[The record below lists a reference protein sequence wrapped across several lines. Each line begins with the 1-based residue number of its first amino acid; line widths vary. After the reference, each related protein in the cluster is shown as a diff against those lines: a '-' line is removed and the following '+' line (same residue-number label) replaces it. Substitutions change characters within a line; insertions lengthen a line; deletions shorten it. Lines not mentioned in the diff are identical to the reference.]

1 MSLCS
6 HVLYTHLAS
15 DLSKVLHTV
24 PYASLFETKSPKSL
38 AWPGMTAREFACL
51 TLAETLLKKFGDI
64 VSPTADQAALTKF
77 LAFND
82 KCNVKAPIDRT
93 SITEIEEIA
102 VGETIR
108 HYHDFWFRP
117 GGDYI
122 LSVEKVSAGL
132 AVGPGAS
139 LGVKG
144 NDFYRKIAS
153 SLLTGTRKSLFSLYK
168 RETSKYCLWDET
180 ENIRSDHFGSFKEVP
195 GSRLSFVPKTRDIS
209 RTICTEPLL
218 NMMFQKGIGAIIES
232 ELAHKFGINL
242 GVQPNRNRIL
252 ARIGSE
258 RDTYSTIDLSNASD
272 SISLALMREITPPYI
287 LSWMLEARSDKV
299 ELPDGSSVPLHM
311 VSSMGNA
318 FTFPL
323 QTMLFASIVLGVYSA
338 LGITAYKPHHHKANF
353 GVFGDDIIVESKS
366 FNLVCRILQRFG
378 FTVNDDKSFGSG
390 PFRESCGSDFW
401 SGYDV
406 RGIYC
411 QSLRSKQ
418 DVYSLINRL
427 NVWSAN
433 HEVCLSSTVRYLVS
447 GLGRAIY
454 PVPFWDNDDAGLKV
468 PLSLLPLGSLAS
480 SRKTRSIVYER
491 YAPRN
496 KEISLLAV
504 DQRPVIRHKW
514 FNNHPGILLTALS
527 GHLRGGS
534 IVERVDRPYYQ
545 KRLAS
550 APCWDWYNPCYSK
563 LWGNGWHKFKAY
575 VELNLETVELSTSER
590 RTKKGF
596 MVRIFTL

>member
-15 DLSKVLHTV
+15 DLSKALPTL
-24 PYASLFETKSPKSL
+24 PYATFFEGNLREK
-38 AWPGMTAREFACL
+38 AWPGISKREFACL
-51 TLAETLLKKFGDI
+51 NLADTLLKKFQDNI
-64 VSPTADQAALTKF
+64 SKDADAHALTKF
-77 LAFND
+77 LTFNA
-82 KCNVKAPIDRT
+82 KCNVKEPIDRT
-93 SITEIEEIA
+93 AITEIEEISI
-102 VGETIR
+102 GEAISI
-108 HYHDFWFRP
+108 YQDFWFRP

-122 LSVEKVSAGL
+122 LSVEKILQGID
-132 AVGPGAS
+132 VGPGAS
-139 LGVKG
+139 IGVKG
-144 NDFYRKIAS
+144 TDFYRKIAAGP
-153 SLLTGTRKSLFSLYK
+153 LTGTRKSLFRLYQS
-168 RETSKYCLWDET
+168 EVSKYPLWLET
-180 ENIRSDHFGSFKEVP
+180 EKIRFDSFGGYKEVL
-195 GSRLSFVPKTRDIS
+195 GSRLSFVPKTSDIS

-218 NMMFQKGIGAIIES
+218 NMMFQKGIGAVIE
-232 ELAHKFGINL
+232 EGLARRFGINL
-242 GVQPNRNRIL
+242 SVQPARNRIL

-258 RDTYSTIDLSNASD
+258 RGTFSTIDLSSASD
-272 SISLALMREITPPYI
+272 SISLALMRRITPPYI

-323 QTMLFASIVLGVYSA
+323 QTMLFTAIVLGVYKA
-338 LGITAYKPHHHKANF
+338 LGITAFKPTHHRANF
-353 GVFGDDIIVESKS
+353 GVFGDDIIVKS
-366 FNLVCRILQRFG
+366 EAFGLVCKILERFG
-378 FTVNDDKSFGSG
+378 FTVNVDKSFGSG
-390 PFRESCGSDFW
+390 PFRESCGSDFLE
-401 SGYDV
+401 GYDV

-433 HEVCLSSTVRYLVS
+433 HEVVLSNTIRYLVS
-447 GLGRAIY
+447 GLGKSIL
-454 PVPFWDNDDAGLKV
+454 PIPFWDADDAGLKV
-468 PLSLLPLGSLAS
+468 PQSLLPLGELAR
-480 SRKTRSIVYER
+480 SRKTGSILYSR
-491 YAPRN
+491 YTPRN

-545 KRLAS
+545 MRLAS

-563 LWGNGWHKFKAY
+563 LTSSGWHKFRTY
-575 VELNLETVELSTSER
+575 VELNLETVELRISER
-590 RTKKGF
+590 RTRKGF
-596 MVRIFTL
+596 SVRSFTL

>member
-1 MSLCS
+1 L
-6 HVLYTHLAS
+6 VS
-15 DLSKVLHTV
+15 DLSRKLPTL
-24 PYASLFETKSPKSL
+24 PYAALIEGNLREK
-38 AWPGMTAREFACL
+38 AWPGITAREYACL
-51 TLAETLLKKFGDI
+51 ALGDSLLKKFQDQ
-64 VSPTADQAALTKF
+64 VSPEADGRALAKF
-77 LAFND
+77 LAFNN

-102 VGETIR
+102 VGEASRTF
-108 HYHDFWFRP
+108 YEFWFRP

-122 LSVEKVSAGL
+122 LSVDSISAGL

-139 LGVKG
+139 IGVKG
-144 NDFYRKIAS
+144 NDFYRKVCA
-153 SLLTGTRKSLFSLYK
+153 SLLTGTRKSLYTLYK
-168 RETSKYCLWDET
+168 RETSKYPLWEET
-180 ENIRSDHFGSFKEVP
+180 ENIRSNHFGGFKEVP

-218 NMMFQKGIGAIIES
+218 NMMVQKGIGAVIEQQL
-232 ELAHKFGINL
+232 LARFGINL
-242 GVQPNRNRIL
+242 ASQPSRNRIL

-258 RDTYSTIDLSNASD
+258 HDTYSTIDLSNASD
-272 SISLALMREITPPYI
+272 SVSCSLMRELLPPYI
-287 LSWMLEARSDKV
+287 LSWIMEARSEAV

-323 QTMLFASIVLGVYSA
+323 QTALFASVVLGVYKA
-338 LGITAYKPHHHKANF
+338 LDITAYKPYHHKANF
-353 GVFGDDIIVESKS
+353 GVFGDDIIVEKRS
-366 FNLVCRILQRFG
+366 FSMVCRILERFG
-378 FTVNDDKSFGSG
+378 FTVNGDKSFGSG

-411 QSLRSKQ
+411 QSLRTKQ

-433 HEVCLSSTVRYLVS
+433 HEVPLSDTIRYLVT
-447 GLGRAIY
+447 GLGKIIY
-454 PVPFWDNDDAGLKV
+454 PIPVWDADDAGLKV
-468 PLSLLPLGSLAS
+468 PLEMLPLSKLRGSK
-480 SRKTRSIVYER
+480 KTGGILYNR
-491 YAPRN
+491 YTPRH

-504 DQRPVIRHKW
+504 ESRPVVRRKW
-514 FNNHPGILLTALS
+514 FDNHPGILLTAIS

-534 IVERVDRPYYQ
+534 IVERVDRPHYI
-545 KRLAS
+545 KRIAL

-563 LWGNGWHKFKAY
+563 LQSNGWHRFKTY
-575 VELNLETVELSTSER
+575 VALNLETVELQTFER

-596 MVRIFTL
+596 CVREFTL